1 MSGQSFSVQEPGQ
14 DDKATT
20 EQWRGNEALVQGKS
34 LEGLWGAEWRDG
46 CYNTAMGG
54 MRPQTPRVLGLFSLL
69 VHIAQIPKYLTCQML
84 KKSRLREDFE
94 TPVLKKQW
102 LLQVGKLSR
111 CGGIFLS
118 FFPE

>member
-1 MSGQSFSVQEPGQ
+1 
-14 DDKATT
+14 
-20 EQWRGNEALVQGKS
+20 
-34 LEGLWGAEWRDG
+34 
-46 CYNTAMGG
+46 MGG
-54 MRPQTPRVLGLFSLL
+54 MLPQTPRVLGFSSLL
-69 VHIAQIPKYLTCQML
+69 VHCAQIPKYLTCQMP
-84 KKSRLREDFE
+84 KKSSLGDSFE